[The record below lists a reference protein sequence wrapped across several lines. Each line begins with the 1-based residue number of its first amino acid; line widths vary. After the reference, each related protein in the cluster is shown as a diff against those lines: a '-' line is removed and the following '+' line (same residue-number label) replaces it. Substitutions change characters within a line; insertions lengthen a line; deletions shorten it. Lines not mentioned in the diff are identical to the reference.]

1 VTDGDPPARERILLA
16 AERLFAEHGFDRT
29 TTARLATAAGVPQGL
44 IFYHFGTK
52 QDLLLSL
59 VRERSD
65 TALAEL
71 GAPVGGDPHEAVAEV
86 WRRLR
91 DLLGTP
97 SPLHRIVFRELDTH
111 PALREHAQQLEREIS
126 EQVAGLL
133 AGAVGRP
140 GPPGPELLA
149 AARMLAVT
157 ASVAAITH
165 GDGGRGLDP
174 GVVAQLLVDGLGGG
188 ADRATGRAGRAA
200 RPG

>member
-1 VTDGDPPARERILLA
+1 VSAGAPRTDPSARERILLA

-29 TTARLATAAGVPQGL
+29 STARLAGAAGVPQGL

-59 VRERSD
+59 IRERSA
-65 TALAEL
+65 TAFAEL
-71 GAPVGGDPHEAVAEV
+71 APPVAADGPHEAVAEL

-111 PALREHAQQLEREIS
+111 PALREHAQQFQRDTGEK
-126 EQVAGLL
+126 VARLL
-133 AGAVGRP
+133 GAALGRD
-140 GPPGPELLA
+140 GAPGPELLA
-149 AARMLAVT
+149 AARMLTVS

-174 GVVAQLLVDGLGGG
+174 HVVARFLVDGLGG
-188 ADRATGRAGRAA
+188 
-200 RPG
+200 

>member
-1 VTDGDPPARERILLA
+1 VSAGSPRTDPSARERILLA

-29 TTARLATAAGVPQGL
+29 STARLAGAAGVPQGL

-59 VRERSD
+59 IRERSA
-65 TALAEL
+65 TAFAEL
-71 GAPVGGDPHEAVAEV
+71 APPVAADGPHEAVAEL

-111 PALREHAQQLEREIS
+111 PALREHAQQFERETS
-126 EQVAGLL
+126 EKVARLL
-133 AGAVGRP
+133 AVAIGRP
-140 GPPGPELLA
+140 GARGAELLA
-149 AARMLAVT
+149 AARMLTVT

-165 GDGGRGLDP
+165 GDGGEGLEPD
-174 GVVAQLLVDGLGGG
+174 VVARLLLDGLG
-188 ADRATGRAGRAA
+188 AG
-200 RPG
+200 

>member
-1 VTDGDPPARERILLA
+1 MSAGQPRPDPSARERILLA

-29 TTARLATAAGVPQGL
+29 STARLATAAGVPQGL

-59 VRERSD
+59 IRERAD

-71 GAPVGGDPHEAVAEV
+71 APAGAADDDPHRAVADL

-97 SPLHRIVFRELDTH
+97 APLHRIVFRELDTH
-111 PALREHAQQLEREIS
+111 PALREHAREFERTTT
-126 EQVAGLL
+126 EQVGAHLARAIGYAGP
-133 AGAVGRP
+133 ATAEV
-140 GPPGPELLA
+140 LA
-149 AARMLAVT
+149 AARMLTVT

-165 GDGGRGLDP
+165 GDGGQELDP
-174 GVVAQLLVDGLGGG
+174 DVVARLLLEGLG
-188 ADRATGRAGRAA
+188 
-200 RPG
+200 

>member
-1 VTDGDPPARERILLA
+1 VSAGAPRTDPSARERILLA

-71 GAPVGGDPHEAVAEV
+71 GAPVAGDPHEAVAEV

-111 PALREHAQQLEREIS
+111 PALREHAQQFQRDTGVE
-126 EQVAGLL
+126 VARLL
-133 AGAVGRP
+133 GAALGRD
-140 GPPGPELLA
+140 GAPGPELLA
-149 AARMLAVT
+149 AARMLTVS

-174 GVVAQLLVDGLGGG
+174 HVVARFLVDGLGG
-188 ADRATGRAGRAA
+188 
-200 RPG
+200 